1 MSRTDILHKYSPSMD
16 NLLMILHEFQ
26 DCNPRNYLSK
36 SDMQLIAKYLNVPYG
51 QIYGVVSYY
60 SLFSLRPRGQHII
73 RICHSPV
80 CSMAG
85 SRGIL
90 EELGRHLGI
99 GLGETTAGGVFTL
112 ESTECLGQCD
122 TAPGLAVDEV
132 YFGNLTPKTIG
143 AILHKFPV

>member
-1 MSRTDILHKYSPSMD
+1 
-16 NLLMILHEFQ
+16 
-26 DCNPRNYLSK
+26 
-36 SDMQLIAKYLNVPYG
+36 
-51 QIYGVVSYY
+51 
-60 SLFSLRPRGQHII
+60 
-73 RICHSPV
+73 
-80 CSMAG
+80 MAG

-99 GLGETTAGGVFTL
+99 GLGETTAGGMFTL